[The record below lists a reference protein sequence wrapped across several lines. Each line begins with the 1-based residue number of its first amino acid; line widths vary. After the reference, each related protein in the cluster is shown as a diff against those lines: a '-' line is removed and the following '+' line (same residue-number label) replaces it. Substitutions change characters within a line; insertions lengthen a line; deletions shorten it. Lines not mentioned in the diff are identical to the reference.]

1 MRYAAVLLMSALALG
16 TVLLPPP
23 DPASPEQVPGT
34 EDPPVAIC
42 PMVEVGNQSTNI
54 SVLSSVN
61 GVGRLSTF
69 AAGDETGSLDFRTG
83 ESGAVTIAAE
93 DAGGVGI
100 NGALVEMPSDTTA
113 AASVMAGPESLAAE
127 SCADIPTGQA
137 FISGGSSIRG
147 SVFEVQ
153 LINPYAG
160 EANVELTVTSEAG
173 IESNDQFNTV
183 IVPALSSRTLP
194 LSQIIPGRER
204 ISVNVETTRGSVL
217 AFGRQVTDGEVA
229 LWRAVA
235 PGEDWWLPVPR
246 GGGTKQ
252 MLIATPE
259 AADIGYQVDLYGPE
273 GLVETHAE
281 GVIEP
286 HGNVV
291 IPLAAV
297 TTEEAGVRVIT
308 TGPVV
313 PALRIDS
320 AEGLA
325 WTTGSQVSAPVW
337 LLPGARSPQGGSGS
351 VVVLNAG
358 IETLTVSIRSL
369 SDDAIVR
376 DLEVNAEDVLVANL
390 RGAVDGYRVEA
401 TGPIVVLWTSQLDG
415 AGSAAIGIP
424 LEDE

>member
-1 MRYAAVLLMSALALG
+1 MRYAAVVLMLALALG
-16 TVLLPPP
+16 TAFLSPPE
-23 DPASPEQVPGT
+23 PASPEQAPGT
-34 EDPPVAIC
+34 EEPPVAVC
-42 PMVEVGNQSTNI
+42 PVFEVGNQSTNI
-54 SVLSSVN
+54 SVLSSIN

-69 AAGDETGSLDFRTG
+69 AAGEETGSLEFRTG
-83 ESGAVTIAAE
+83 ASGAVAIAAGE
-93 DAGGVGI
+93 AGGVGI
-100 NGALVEMPSDTTA
+100 NGALVEMPSETTA
-113 AASVMAGPESLAAE
+113 AASVMSGGASLAAE

-137 FISGGSSIRG
+137 FISGGSTVRG
-147 SVFEVQ
+147 SEFQIQ

-173 IESNDQFNTV
+173 IESNDQFSSV
-183 IVPALSSRTLP
+183 IVPALSSRTLD

-204 ISVNVETTRGSVL
+204 ISANIETTRGSVL
-217 AFGRQVTDGEVA
+217 AFGRLATEAEVA

-252 MLIATPE
+252 MLVATPE
-259 AADIGYQVDLYGPE
+259 AGEIGYQVDLYGPE
-273 GLVETHAE
+273 GLVETHSE

-297 TTEEAGVRVIT
+297 TTEAAAVRVIT

-325 WTTGSQVSAPVW
+325 WTTGSQVTAPVW
-337 LLPGARSPQGGSGS
+337 LMPGARSPQGGAGS

-358 IETLTVSIRSL
+358 IETVTVSIRAL
-369 SDDAIVR
+369 SGEAIVR
-376 DLEVNAEDVLVANL
+376 ELEVNAEEVLVTNL
-390 RGAVDGYRVEA
+390 RGAANGYRIEA
-401 TGPIVVLWTSQLDG
+401 TGPVVALWTSQRDG

-424 LEDE
+424 LQDE

>member
-1 MRYAAVLLMSALALG
+1 MRYAAVLLMFALALG
-16 TVLLPPP
+16 TAFLAAP
-23 DPASPEQVPGT
+23 DPSSPEQAPGT
-34 EDPPVAIC
+34 EEPPVAIC
-42 PMVEVGNQSTNI
+42 PVFEVGNQSTSI
-54 SVLSSVN
+54 SVLSSIN

-69 AAGDETGSLDFRTG
+69 AAGEETGSLEFRTG
-83 ESGAVTIAAE
+83 VSGAVAIAAGE
-93 DAGGVGI
+93 AGGVGI
-100 NGALVEMPSDTTA
+100 NGALVEMPSETTA
-113 AASVMAGPESLAAE
+113 AASVMSGAGSLAAE

-137 FISGGSSIRG
+137 FISGGSTVRG
-147 SVFEVQ
+147 SEFQIQ

-173 IESNDQFNTV
+173 IESDDRFNSV
-183 IVPALSSRTLP
+183 IVPALSSRTLD

-204 ISVNVETTRGSVL
+204 ISANIEMTRGSVL
-217 AFGRQVTDGEVA
+217 AFGRLATEGEVA

-246 GGGTKQ
+246 GAGTKQ

-259 AADIGYQVDLYGPE
+259 AGEIGYQVDLYGPE

-297 TTEEAGVRVIT
+297 TTEAAGVRVIT

-313 PALRIDS
+313 SALRIDS

-325 WTTGSQVSAPVW
+325 WTTGSQVTAPVW
-337 LLPGARSPQGGSGS
+337 LMPGARSPQGGSGS

-358 IETLTVSIRSL
+358 IETVTVSIRAL
-369 SDDAIVR
+369 SDETIVR
-376 DLEVNAEDVLVANL
+376 DLEVNAEEVLVTNL
-390 RGAVDGYRVEA
+390 RGAANGYRIEA
-401 TGPIVVLWTSQLDG
+401 TGPVVALWTSQRDG

-424 LEDE
+424 LQDE